1 MQSLAY
7 ADHRRERAHVCS
19 DKGRKKKKRAF
30 MELRQRPP
38 PPQQSS
44 IAEAGACGKECVGV
58 YGGPKN
64 SSLTGGVWWGC
75 GGSSDEFKLQRPF
88 MVSSGARLWG
98 WIFRVSDEK
107 HQSSELLKG
116 FSKNQVGSFSNM
128 LRSAG

>member
-1 MQSLAY
+1 MCAVTK
-7 ADHRRERAHVCS
+7 E
-19 DKGRKKKKRAF
+19 GKKKKEHLWSSDNA
-30 MELRQRPP
+30 P

>member
-1 MQSLAY
+1 MCAVTK
-7 ADHRRERAHVCS
+7 E
-19 DKGRKKKKRAF
+19 GKKKKSIYGAPTT
-30 MELRQRPP
+30 PP